1 MAIASLILGIV
12 AIITWWIPFT
22 FGFLGI
28 LCGLLAVILGI
39 LGKRRLQEEGRSS
52 GMAIG
57 GLVLGVIGLVCG
69 FGNAGVSVACA
80 RSCSEVLENPSVV
93 LSEPVTE
100 EDEEAGQ
107 EWAEQQAELLRQE
120 MLAEENQ
127 ANPTPGMPT
136 QPLVPGTPPVP
147 ATPGMPAAP
156 TPPVPVGGSTVA
168 LNIPVSA
175 MFSPGLPEE
184 ADTGRAYM
192 DYTFTVAAP
201 GNYAITLISPNST
214 AYDPYLRLMQNGAEL
229 EHNDDGAGYPNSRI
243 TRMLTPGTYVIRVTS
258 FRRGQIAAPAPFTLT
273 VTNG

>member
-1 MAIASLILGIV
+1 MAIGSLILGII
-12 AIITWWIPFT
+12 ALLTCGIPMT
-22 FGFLGI
+22 FGSLGI
-28 LCGLLAVILGI
+28 LCGLIAVILGI

-52 GMAIG
+52 GLAIG
-57 GLVLGVIGLVCG
+57 GLVLGVIGLIGGLANAAVC
-69 FGNAGVSVACA
+69 VAC
-80 RSCSEVLENPSVV
+80 
-93 LSEPVTE
+93 LSTAAVTP
-100 EDEEAGQ
+100 EDDQAGQ
-107 EWAEQQAELLRQE
+107 EWAEQQAQQLQD

-127 ANPTPGMPT
+127 PPAPSGMPT